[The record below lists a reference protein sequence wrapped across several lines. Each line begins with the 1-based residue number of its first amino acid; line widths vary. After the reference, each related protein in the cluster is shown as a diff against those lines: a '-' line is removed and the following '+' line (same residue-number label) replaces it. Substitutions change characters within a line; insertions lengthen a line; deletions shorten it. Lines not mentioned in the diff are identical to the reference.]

1 MKLLTLNTHSLI
13 ERDYPRKLSE
23 FVAAIE
29 AEQPMMIALQ
39 EVNQTMESAEVSGD
53 IERYF
58 PCGEDI
64 VIREDNHVYNV
75 AKLLKERGVE
85 YFWTWLPIK
94 KGYDRYDE
102 GVALMCRSPILETET
117 VTVSDIDDYNDWR
130 TRKLL
135 GIRTEELPDEWFFSV
150 HFGRWDDPD
159 EPFRE
164 QWIRTANHM
173 TKHEH
178 FWLMGD
184 FNSPAGVPG
193 EGYDIMKRSCCY
205 DSYELAYVRDIG
217 MTVGFAIDG
226 WRDRNDLAD
235 GMRIDQ
241 IWCSKK
247 AVITSSEVVFN
258 GTKYPV
264 ISDHYGV
271 MVNYERSIV

>member
-13 ERDYPRKLSE
+13 EQDYPRKLSE

-39 EVNQTMESAEVSGD
+39 EVNQTCDSADISGD
-53 IERYF
+53 ITGYH
-58 PCGEDI
+58 PCCDA
-64 VIREDNHVYNV
+64 VLRSDNHVYN
-75 AKLLKERGVE
+75 AARLLRERGVE

-94 KGYDRYDE
+94 KGYGRYDE
-102 GVALMCRSPILETET
+102 GVALMSRSPILETEI
-117 VTVSDIDDYNDWR
+117 VTVSTTDNYDDWR

-135 GIRTEELPDEWFFSV
+135 GVRTEALPDEWFFSV
-150 HFGRWDDPD
+150 HFGRWDDKD

-164 QWIRTANHM
+164 QWIRTAVHM
-173 TKHEH
+173 TKHDH

-184 FNSPAGVPG
+184 FNSPAGIPS

-205 DSYELAYVRDIG
+205 DSYDLAYVRDVG
-217 MTVGFAIDG
+217 TTVASSIDG
-226 WRDRNDLAD
+226 WRDRGDLSE

-247 AVITSSEVVFN
+247 VVITSSEVIFN
-258 GTKYPV
+258 GIRYPV
-264 ISDHYGV
+264 ISDHFGV